1 MKATVEYYL
10 IVIMVLLSCYAF
22 SLPLILFFDYQKKK
36 FREIGGR
43 SRPSDKGGGGEG
55 GRVVI
60 HTLR

>member
-22 SLPLILFFDYQKKK
+22 SLPLILFFDYQKK

-43 SRPSDKGGGGEG
+43 SRPSDKGGGGQG

>member
-1 MKATVEYYL
+1 MG
-10 IVIMVLLSCYAF
+10 LLSCYAF
-22 SLPLILFFDYQKKK
+22 SLLLIPFFHCQKK
-36 FREIGGR
+36 FREISGR